1 LTAAAGSALVCV
13 SKAWGDVSAARAV
26 RQVGR
31 GFTGGHA
38 HIDDARKQLVQ
49 SFSFRGGQCAEEVIL
64 DRIKPRPG
72 KAQLFSASWREF
84 DDVAAAV
91 VTVAAASDQLAF
103 LKLVE

>member
-1 LTAAAGSALVCV
+1 MCV

-38 HIDDARKQLVQ
+38 HIDDARKQLVE
-49 SFSFRGGQCAEEVIL
+49 SFSFLGRIL
-64 DRIKPRPG
+64 LAIEG
-72 KAQLFSASWREF
+72 KAVVEPELGKPQLLSASWREF